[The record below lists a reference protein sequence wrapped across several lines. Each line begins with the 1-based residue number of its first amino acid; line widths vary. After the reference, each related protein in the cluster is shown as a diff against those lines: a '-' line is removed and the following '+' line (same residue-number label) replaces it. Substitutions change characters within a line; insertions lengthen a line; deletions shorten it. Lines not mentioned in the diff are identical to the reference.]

1 VLVALF
7 SDLHANREAVSACL
21 AHARAHGAKRSIFL
35 GDYVGYGADPE
46 WVLDTVMAEV
56 ERGAVALLGNHD
68 AAVNEFGESMLGT
81 GQSSIEWTR
90 VQLGARHRAFLS
102 RLPLTHEK
110 DGRLFVHA
118 SAAAPG
124 KWQYVHEEHSALR
137 CLRATAARAV
147 FCGHVHEPAL
157 YHLSEGG
164 KLGTFA
170 PVPAAAVPL
179 SPLRRWLAIVGS
191 AGQPRDGNPEAA
203 YALLDTA
210 RNEIT
215 WHRVPYDVETA
226 MAKVRAAGL
235 PASLAERLRTG
246 L

>member
-1 VLVALF
+1 MLVALF

-21 AHARAHGAKRSIFL
+21 AHARAHGASRSIFL

-46 WVLDTVMAEV
+46 WVLDAVIAEV

-90 VQLGARHRAFLS
+90 VQLGGRHRAFLAG
-102 RLPLTHEK
+102 LPLTHEE
-110 DGRLFVHA
+110 DGRFFVHA
-118 SAAAPG
+118 SAASPR
-124 KWQYVHEEHSALR
+124 KWQYVREEYDALR
-137 CLRATAARAV
+137 CLRATNARAV

-157 YHLSEGG
+157 YNLTDSG
-164 KLGTFA
+164 KPSVF
-170 PVPAAAVPL
+170 VPEPGAAVPL
-179 SPLRRWLAIVGS
+179 SPLRRWLAVVGS
-191 AGQPRDGNPEAA
+191 AGQPRDGNPAAA

-215 WHRVPYDVETA
+215 WHRVPYDVESA

-235 PASLAERLRTG
+235 PAALAERLRTG